1 MPSWQV
7 KNVDKSFNS
16 TDASRLLFHFILGI
30 GVGLT
35 RDTSTL
41 MVAQY
46 FKRRREFVEIFVV
59 AASGLGIALMSTFIF
74 QATRY
79 YHQSDDFFCFHFFLV
94 SLWSFALHRN
104 CSPQS
109 LKIINKKVLIL
120 QHSHG
125 RKFWHWKTREILILC
140 WVKNKTF
147 LLIFKHCATLC
158 LVLIMQL
165 LTLWSR

>member
-109 LKIINKKVLIL
+109 LKIINKKNSYLTTFPW
-120 QHSHG
+120 Q
-125 RKFWHWKTREILILC
+125 EILTLKDERNIDFVLGE
-140 WVKNKTF
+140 NETF
-147 LLIFKHCATLC
+147 LLIFKHRDFA
-158 LVLIMQL
+158 V
-165 LTLWSR
+165 